1 MQWQGLRRGLCGHPQ
16 LQSTH
21 LPEVPLCQPGRVGAG
36 RHQGGWGPEQLSGGE
51 ACGVGGGA
59 DLEGTFLEAGATV
72 GRDGGRGGEGGVS
85 EPLWGVRR
93 EMEDQ
98 EG

>member
-1 MQWQGLRRGLCGHPQ
+1 M
-16 LQSTH
+16 
-21 LPEVPLCQPGRVGAG
+21 
-36 RHQGGWGPEQLSGGE
+36 
-51 ACGVGGGA
+51 
-59 DLEGTFLEAGATV
+59 EGTFLEAGATV